1 MTLDEESTVE
11 PDDGSC
17 HRQEL
22 LLEIVVNGRL
32 GISNLDERVRR
43 KSFHR

>member
-1 MTLDEESTVE
+1 MMLDEESMVQ

-22 LLEIVVNGRL
+22 LLEIIVNGRL
-32 GISNLDERVRR
+32 GTLLGN
-43 KSFHR
+43 F